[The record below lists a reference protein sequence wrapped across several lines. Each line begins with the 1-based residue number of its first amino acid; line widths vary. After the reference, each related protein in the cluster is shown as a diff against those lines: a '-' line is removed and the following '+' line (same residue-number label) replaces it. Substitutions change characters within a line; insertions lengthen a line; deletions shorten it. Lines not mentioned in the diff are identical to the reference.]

1 MKTEFV
7 VVDPILSFPESFD
20 TFSRAEVRAKEMA
33 ESEPGK
39 PVKIYELT
47 GEVVA
52 PVGPIQSLRVYAN
65 GGSGNGF
72 GQRLIQSAKEA
83 RAGYKRGPYKKKPS
97 LLRIMNEIGLPIKE
111 IPVKAAKKTTG
122 KRKYT
127 KKASYWDNPIKKK
140 RRKKRA

>member
-1 MKTEFV
+1 MKTEFMV
-7 VVDPILSFPESFD
+7 IDPILSFPESFS
-20 TFSRAEVRAKEMA
+20 TFSRAETRAKEMA

-47 GEVVA
+47 GSVIA
-52 PVGPIQSLRVYAN
+52 PVGEIQSLRVSTN
-65 GGSGNGF
+65 GSGNGI
-72 GQRLIQSAKEA
+72 GQRLIQSAKE
-83 RAGYKRGPYKKKPS
+83 AGYKRGPYKKKPS
-97 LLRIMNEIGLPIKE
+97 PLRIMNEIGLPIKE
-111 IPVKAAKKTTG
+111 IPVKTAKKATG

>member
-1 MKTEFV
+1 MKTEFMV
-7 VVDPILSFPESFD
+7 IDPILSFPESFS
-20 TFSRAEVRAKEMA
+20 TFSRAETRAKEMA

-47 GEVVA
+47 GSVIA
-52 PVGPIQSLRVYAN
+52 PVGEIQSLRVSTN
-65 GGSGNGF
+65 GSGNGL

-97 LLRIMNEIGLPIKE
+97 PLRIMNEIGLPIKE

-127 KKASYWDNPIKKK
+127 KKASYWANPTKK